1 MSLSFPVPRMLLV
14 DVAGVACQPLALQT
28 GISDNEMSEYMINDK
43 LLITGYEGLEFLLFL
58 YALFQLIVEYHNSQ
72 ALC

>member
-1 MSLSFPVPRMLLV
+1 MLLV

-28 GISDNEMSEYMINDK
+28 GISDNEISEYMISDK
-43 LLITGYEGLEFLLFL
+43 LLITGYGRLEFLLFL
-58 YALFQLIVEYHNSQ
+58 YTLFQLIVEYYISQ